1 MNDKLLLKELDIKSE
16 IILELN
22 NMIIQ
27 QDDQVKY
34 HKQMLGLLQES
45 VNSIKIFLDDEQ

>member
-1 MNDKLLLKELDIKSE
+1 MNDKLLLKEINVKSQ

-27 QDDQVKY
+27 QDDQIKY
-34 HKQMLGLLQES
+34 YKQMLGLLQES
-45 VNSIKIFLDDEQ
+45 VNSIKIFLDDEN

>member
-1 MNDKLLLKELDIKSE
+1 MNDKLLLKELDLKSE

-27 QDDQVKY
+27 QDDQIEYYK
-34 HKQMLGLLQES
+34 KMLELLKES
-45 VNSIKIFLDDEQ
+45 VNSMKIFLDNEN

>member
-1 MNDKLLLKELDIKSE
+1 MNDKLLLKEINVKSQ

-27 QDDQVKY
+27 QDDQIEYYKE
-34 HKQMLGLLQES
+34 MLEILKES
-45 VNSIKIFLDDEQ
+45 INSIKIFLDDEQ

>member
-1 MNDKLLLKELDIKSE
+1 MNDKSLLKELDMKSE

-22 NMIIQ
+22 NMVIQ
-27 QDDQVKY
+27 QDDQIQY
-34 HKQMLGLLQES
+34 YKQMLGLLQES

>member
-1 MNDKLLLKELDIKSE
+1 MNDKLLLKEINVKSQ

-27 QDDQVKY
+27 QDVQIEYYKE
-34 HKQMLGLLQES
+34 MLEILKES

>member
-1 MNDKLLLKELDIKSE
+1 MNDKVLLKELDIKNQ

-27 QDDQVKY
+27 QDDQIKY
-34 HKQMLGLLQES
+34 FKQILGLLQES
-45 VNSIKIFLDDEQ
+45 VNSIKNIS

>member
-1 MNDKLLLKELDIKSE
+1 MNDKLLLKELDLKSE

-27 QDDQVKY
+27 QDNQIEYYKE
-34 HKQMLGLLQES
+34 MLELLKES
-45 VNSIKIFLDDEQ
+45 INSMKIFLDNEN

>member
-1 MNDKLLLKELDIKSE
+1 MNDKLLLKEINIKSQ

-27 QDDQVKY
+27 QDNQIEYYKE
-34 HKQMLGLLQES
+34 MLELLKES

>member
-27 QDDQVKY
+27 QDDQIEYYK
-34 HKQMLGLLQES
+34 KMLELLKES
-45 VNSIKIFLDDEQ
+45 INSIKVFIDDEQ

>member
-1 MNDKLLLKELDIKSE
+1 MNDKLLLKEINVKSQ

-27 QDDQVKY
+27 QDNQIEYYKE
-34 HKQMLGLLQES
+34 MLELLKES
-45 VNSIKIFLDDEQ
+45 INSIQIFLDDEQ

>member
-1 MNDKLLLKELDIKSE
+1 MNDKLILKELDIKCE

-27 QDDQVKY
+27 QDNQIEYYKE
-34 HKQMLGLLQES
+34 MLELLKES
-45 VNSIKIFLDDEQ
+45 INSIQIFLDDEQ

>member
-1 MNDKLLLKELDIKSE
+1 MNDKLLLKEINVKSQ

-27 QDDQVKY
+27 QDNQIEYYKE
-34 HKQMLGLLQES
+34 MLEILKES
-45 VNSIKIFLDDEQ
+45 INSIKIFLDDEQ